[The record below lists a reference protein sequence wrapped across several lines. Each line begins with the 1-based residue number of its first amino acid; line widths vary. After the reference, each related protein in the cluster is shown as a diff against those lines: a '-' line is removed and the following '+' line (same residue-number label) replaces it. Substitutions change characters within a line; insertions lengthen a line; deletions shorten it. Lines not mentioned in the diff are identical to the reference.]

1 MQQRVETSNT
11 TRYIYSL
18 HRGTS
23 QVNYFVA
30 WFVGGSDEK
39 RASSGRFSWKLC
51 CIQMKYTVRVITS
64 PMKVVIN
71 RYEVLPNGPLRFLHC
86 SRRGSFPPFIRGST
100 SKTTPMEFC
109 TLVVDRLCGE
119 LPVNRDSMVAPIVT
133 RRSLPDF
140 LQEVSAFQLSFSLVI
155 EWPIGTI
162 NELIKFGNLFAR
174 FSVFLYFN
182 VSFVESSVENIWRD
196 LNDTKDFFQK

>member
-1 MQQRVETSNT
+1 M
-11 TRYIYSL
+11 
-18 HRGTS
+18 
-23 QVNYFVA
+23 A

-64 PMKVVIN
+64 PVKVVIN

-100 SKTTPMEFC
+100 SKTTPMEFW

-119 LPVNRDSMVAPIVT
+119 LPVNRDSMVATMVT
-133 RRSLPDF
+133 RGSLPNF
-140 LQEVSAFQLSFSLVI
+140 LQEVSVIVSGFQISFSLAI
-155 EWPIGTI
+155 EWSVGTI
-162 NELIKFGNLFAR
+162 NELIWKFIIE
-174 FSVFLYFN
+174 VFCI
-182 VSFVESSVENIWRD
+182 FV
-196 LNDTKDFFQK
+196 F